1 MLHEE
6 LRQFTGTDSYHV
18 CTLNQN
24 VVCTDGVAYLLKEGK
39 CYWLADLIASYL
51 MSYDSCVDQYG
62 EDFAS
67 FHFWTLTKTDDDG
80 AEITAKTDFSEPA
93 LITQDIEYT
102 DFQFDGDKPFR
113 LFVGAQELSPGRMG
127 FVVMLPSE
135 H

>member
-6 LRQFTGTDSYHV
+6 LRQFIGTENYHIV
-18 CTLNQN
+18 TLNRN
-24 VVCTDGVAYLLKEGK
+24 VVCTDGVAHLLKEGK

-51 MSYDSCVDQYG
+51 MNFKSCEALYG
-62 EDFAS
+62 PNFAS
-67 FHFWTLTKTDDDG
+67 FHVWTLTKADGDG
-80 AEITAKTDFSEPA
+80 AVITARTDSSEPA

-102 DFQFDGDKPFR
+102 DFQFDGDEPFR